1 MRVCGEVRRARTER
15 LKVGSVARPIAHRL
29 SLQRLSE
36 NGRAFR
42 SFVKT
47 FTAARTTGSRRARCG
62 RCDSAVS
69 GEGAMPPPPRM
80 QKRRPSPL
88 RRRTLF
94 SLHRFWCLGIYKTR
108 SALAPF
114 CFFSDGVFYKSELPE
129 AECLLPLRC
138 VSANLVERLRVFAG
152 SLGDYPA
159 AQIAA
164 GGVARQAAALARCAT
179 VDNYSFLSHAC
190 SLDPTPPTGT
200 SRDGKTTGLKI
211 VRSRAEEKFFSFRA
225 AASFSR
231 RCALPRCG
239 SPNLLPCHPSRAIS
253 SMATLLVAAARI
265 PRGKQSRLR
274 AHAAPF

>member
-1 MRVCGEVRRARTER
+1 MRSVR
-15 LKVGSVARPIAHRL
+15 LGC
-29 SLQRLSE
+29 
-36 NGRAFR
+36 F
-42 SFVKT
+42 
-47 FTAARTTGSRRARCG
+47 
-62 RCDSAVS
+62 
-69 GEGAMPPPPRM
+69 
-80 QKRRPSPL
+80 
-88 RRRTLF
+88 RRRRDASSAAHAKATPVTTPPTNPFLA
-94 SLHRFWCLGIYKTR
+94 SPVLVSLGIYKTR